1 MASPTDF
8 PGRKAPHPSH
18 TGSTAIPLWRPHRA
32 PSPPLTTV
40 SERTK
45 HKIMEKPLI
54 LISNDDGITAK
65 GITEL
70 VRMVSPLGTVIVCA
84 PDGPRSGRSRAFS
97 LTPLTLTPFSAP
109 QHGGGDV
116 TWYSCNGTP
125 VDCVKMAFALLCP
138 RKPSLVIGGINHGDN
153 ASTNAH
159 YSGTMGIAFEG
170 TIKGVPSVAFSLC
183 DYDADADFRPM
194 EDIVRRVCRHVLTDG
209 LPKGVCLNV
218 NVPKA
223 GTASDLRGVRI
234 CRMAQG
240 GWHNEVEKIEGD
252 IDESG
257 RQRYILKGFY
267 RNYEPEAEDTDAW
280 ALANG
285 YVAVTPCTND
295 MTAYAMEE
303 RLQDIITGQGQDCR
317 LS

>member
-1 MASPTDF
+1 
-8 PGRKAPHPSH
+8 
-18 TGSTAIPLWRPHRA
+18 
-32 PSPPLTTV
+32 
-40 SERTK
+40 
-45 HKIMEKPLI
+45 MEKPLI

-109 QHGGGDV
+109 QHSGGDV

-257 RQRYILKGFY
+257 RQRYILKGY
-267 RNYEPEAEDTDAW
+267 YHNYEPEAEDTDAW

-303 RLQDIITGQGQDCR
+303 RLQGIITGQGQDCR